1 VDTRLVAVAGGALA
15 LGAGL
20 ALAGERLGSGTSA
33 TRPEVVATDT
43 LASLPPAPVQVRAE
57 TVVLPSGFR
66 SRHRHGG
73 PTFNFVESGSVEI
86 VDARGRA
93 RHGRGGFF
101 FEPAAR
107 THTITVLEDATLRVV
122 RLLPSGAEATT
133 EVP

>member
-1 VDTRLVAVAGGALA
+1 VDTRLVAAAGGALA

-20 ALAGERLGSGTSA
+20 AVAGDRLASDTSGA
-33 TRPEVVATDT
+33 RPEVVATGT
-43 LASLPPAPVQVRAE
+43 LRTLPPAPVQVRAE

-86 VDARGRA
+86 VDDRGRA
-93 RHGRGGFF
+93 LYRRGDFF

-107 THTITVLEDATLRVV
+107 AHTITVLEDATLRVV
-122 RLLPSGAEATT
+122 RLLPPGAEATT